1 MIRNLTIALMLMLL
15 CAAMAPAQV
24 TPPPVPEAGRQATL
38 SVLSILPAQGEPGTT
53 VTLNGTGFN
62 SATSVMLGSR
72 ELPAQVVGGR
82 IMTFELPDLPPGA
95 YALTLKREDGAT
107 TRPFNF
113 VLQAQKPIA
122 ASLIPDTITSCA
134 TGRDREVLV
143 NGANFRNGSRVI
155 LDGAVVTTRFISP
168 VMLAFTTPTL
178 PAGMHQVQVRT
189 PSEATSSALALFIDA
204 KPEIASVSV
213 GREFV
218 NYYELIVSGRNFQ
231 QSSFLVVDGKRLTTG
246 KQLVGEREQLVYG
259 GCGQLTYLRFPYDP
273 TPKEITLQVVNQN
286 GEESA
291 LFTISA
297 P

>member
-1 MIRNLTIALMLMLL
+1 MIRKFILVLLVLMVGAV
-15 CAAMAPAQV
+15 AATAQEAAPSRGESPRVA
-24 TPPPVPEAGRQATL
+24 PL

-53 VTLNGTGFN
+53 VTLNGTGF
-62 SATSVMLGSR
+62 SPGTTVMLGSR
-72 ELPAQVVGGR
+72 ELPAAVVGSR
-82 IMTFELPDLPPGA
+82 IMTFELPELPPGA
-95 YALTLKREDGAT
+95 YALFLKRPDGAT

-122 ASLIPDTITSCA
+122 SSLIPDTVTSCA
-134 TGRDREVLV
+134 TGREREVLV
-143 NGANFRNGSRVI
+143 NGANFRTGTRVL
-155 LDGAVVTTRFISP
+155 LDGAAVTTRFISP
-168 VMLAFTTPTL
+168 VMLAFTAPAL
-178 PAGMHQVQVRT
+178 PAGIHQVQVKNPT
-189 PSEATSSALALFIDA
+189 DAASTVLALFIDA
-204 KPEIASVSV
+204 KPEIASVSI

-231 QSSFLVVDGKRLTTG
+231 QTSVLVVDGKRLGTG

-259 GCGQLTYLRFPYDP
+259 GCSQLVYQRFPYDP
-273 TPKEITLQVVNQN
+273 TPKQITLQVVNQN

>member
-1 MIRNLTIALMLMLL
+1 MIRNLTITVLL
-15 CAAMAPAQV
+15 LLICAVAAPAQQ
-24 TPPPVPEAGRQATL
+24 TPPPPAEAGRQAQL

-53 VTLNGTGFN
+53 VTLNGTGFTP
-62 SATSVMLGSR
+62 ATTVVLGSR

-82 IMTFELPDLPPGA
+82 IMTFELPELPPGA
-95 YALTLKREDGAT
+95 YALTLKRDDGAT

-113 VLQAQKPIA
+113 VLQAQKPVA
-122 ASLIPDTITSCA
+122 SSLIPDTVTSCA
-134 TGRDREVLV
+134 TGREREVLV
-143 NGANFRNGSRVI
+143 NGANFRTGTRI
-155 LDGAVVTTRFISP
+155 LLDGAVVTTRFISP
-168 VMLAFTTPTL
+168 VMLAFTAPTL
-178 PAGMHQVQVRT
+178 AAGVHQVQVKNPT
-189 PSEATSSALALFIDA
+189 DTSSTVLALFIDA

-218 NYYELIVSGRNFQ
+218 NYYELIVTGRNFHQ
-231 QSSFLVVDGKRLTTG
+231 NSMLVVDGKRLATG

-259 GCGQLTYLRFPYDP
+259 GCNQLTYLRFPYDP

-286 GEESA
+286 GEESG

>member
-1 MIRNLTIALMLMLL
+1 MPRNFAITLLLLLL
-15 CAAMAPAQV
+15 CAAVAPAQQ
-24 TPPPVPEAGRQATL
+24 TPPPAADSGRQAPL
-38 SVLSILPAQGEPGTT
+38 GVLSILPAQGEPGTT
-53 VTLNGTGFN
+53 VTLNGTGFT
-62 SATSVMLGSR
+62 SATRVVLGSR
-72 ELPAQVVGGR
+72 EIPAQAVGGR
-82 IMTFELPDLPPGA
+82 IMTFEIPELPPGA
-95 YALTLKREDGAT
+95 YALFLKREDGAT

-113 VLQAQKPIA
+113 VLQAQKPVVS
-122 ASLIPDTITSCA
+122 SLIPDTVTSCA
-134 TGRDREVLV
+134 TGREREVLV
-143 NGANFRNGSRVI
+143 NGANFRNGTRVI

-178 PAGMHQVQVRT
+178 PAGMHQVQVRNPADALST
-189 PSEATSSALALFIDA
+189 ALALFIDA
-204 KPEIASVSV
+204 KPEIANVSV

-231 QSSFLVVDGKRLTTG
+231 QNSVLVVDGKRLATG

-259 GCGQLTYLRFPYDP
+259 GCNQITYLRFPYDP
-273 TPKEITLQVVNQN
+273 TLKEITLQVVNQN

>member
-1 MIRNLTIALMLMLL
+1 MMRNFVISLLVLLL
-15 CAAMAPAQV
+15 CAAVAPAQQL
-24 TPPPVPEAGRQATL
+24 PAPAADAGRLAPL

-53 VTLNGTGFN
+53 VTLNGTGFTP
-62 SATSVMLGSR
+62 ATTVMLGSR

-82 IMTFELPDLPPGA
+82 IMTFELPELPPGA
-95 YALTLKREDGAT
+95 YALFLKRDDGAT

-113 VLQAQKPIA
+113 VLQAQKPTVS
-122 ASLIPDTITSCA
+122 SLIPDTVTSCA
-134 TGRDREVLV
+134 TGREREVLV
-143 NGANFRNGSRVI
+143 NGANFRTGTRVL
-155 LDGAVVTTRFISP
+155 LDGAVITTRFISP
-168 VMLAFTTPTL
+168 VMLAFTVPTL
-178 PAGMHQVQVRT
+178 PAGVHQVQVKNPT
-189 PSEATSSALALFIDA
+189 DATSTVLALFIDA
-204 KPEIASVSV
+204 KPEIANVSV

-218 NYYELIVSGRNFQ
+218 NYYELIVSGRNFHQ
-231 QSSFLVVDGKRLTTG
+231 NSVLVVDGKRLATG

-259 GCGQLTYLRFPYDP
+259 GCNQITYLRFPYDP